1 MGEMA
6 DFFLEHVEEE
16 EYDRLRYKRGEM
28 SDLEAFE
35 MGIIDEM
42 GYLIENNGQG
52 RTCKYCKMGSLAWKQ
67 LENGWRLVD
76 RKGNVH
82 TCSKYQPL

>member
-6 DFFLEHVEEE
+6 DFYLERAEEE

-28 SDLEAFE
+28 SDFEAFE
-35 MGIIDEM
+35 RGIIDER
-42 GYLIENNGQG
+42 GYLIEDSMKD

-82 TCSKYQPL
+82 TCSRSHA